1 MFSEAA
7 SVYCTRVRAPLYS
20 ADGVGYLHTLVDNL
34 DFKVLFFRS
43 LLRQAG

>member
-7 SVYCTRVRAPLYS
+7 HVYCTRVRASLYR
-20 ADGVGYLHTLVDNL
+20 AVGVGYLHTLVDYL
-34 DFKVLFFRS
+34 DFKVLFFKS